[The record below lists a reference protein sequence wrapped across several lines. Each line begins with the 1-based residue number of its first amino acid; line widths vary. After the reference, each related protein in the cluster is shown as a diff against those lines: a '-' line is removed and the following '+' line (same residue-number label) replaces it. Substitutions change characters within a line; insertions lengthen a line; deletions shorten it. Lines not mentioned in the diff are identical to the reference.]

1 MVTQLSDIVKEG
13 SNHVILKA
21 HLRQLIVR
29 VLGTLS
35 RDDLLQQ
42 VSYGFL
48 LVSLVDSL
56 RTQDPACTFVMLT
69 MLSCTASA
77 ASNVLGASV
86 RHILMESTTCCVRL
100 GDVSYRGGTELL
112 LRVHAGEFLLSTD
125 LGH

>member
-13 SNHVILKA
+13 SNHIILKP

-56 RTQDPACTFVMLT
+56 RTQDPACAFVMLT
-69 MLSCTASA
+69 MLSCTAST
-77 ASNVLGASV
+77 SHVLGASV

-100 GDVSYRGGTELL
+100 GDVSNRRRAELL

>member
-1 MVTQLSDIVKEG
+1 VVTQLSDIVKEG
-13 SNHVILKA
+13 SNHVILKS
-21 HLRQLIVR
+21 HLRQLIVG

-35 RDDLLQQ
+35 CDDLLQQ

-48 LVSLVDSL
+48 LMSLVDSL

-69 MLSCTASA
+69 MLSCTTSA
-77 ASNVLGASV
+77 TSYILGASV

-100 GDVSYRGGTELL
+100 GDVSDRRRAELL

>member
-1 MVTQLSDIVKEG
+1 MVTELSNIVKEG
-13 SNHVILKA
+13 SNHVILKP

-35 RDDLLQQ
+35 CDDLLQQ

-69 MLSCTASA
+69 MLSCTAST
-77 ASNVLGASV
+77 SHVLGASV
-86 RHILMESTTCCVRL
+86 RHILMESTTSCVRL
-100 GDVSYRGGTELL
+100 GDVSYRRRAELL

>member
-13 SNHVILKA
+13 SNHIILKP
-21 HLRQLIVR
+21 HLRQLIVC

-35 RDDLLQQ
+35 CDDLLQQ

-56 RTQDPACTFVMLT
+56 RTQDPACAFVMLT
-69 MLSCTASA
+69 MLSCTAST
-77 ASNVLGASV
+77 SHVLGASV

-100 GDVSYRGGTELL
+100 GDVSYRRRAELL
-112 LRVHAGEFLLSTD
+112 LRVHAREFLLSTD
-125 LGH
+125 LSH

>member
-1 MVTQLSDIVKEG
+1 MVTQLSNIVKEG
-13 SNHVILKA
+13 SNHVILKP
-21 HLRQLIVR
+21 HLRQLIVC

-35 RDDLLQQ
+35 CDDLLQQ

-69 MLSCTASA
+69 MLSCTAST
-77 ASNVLGASV
+77 SHVLGASV

-100 GDVSYRGGTELL
+100 GDVSNRRRAELL